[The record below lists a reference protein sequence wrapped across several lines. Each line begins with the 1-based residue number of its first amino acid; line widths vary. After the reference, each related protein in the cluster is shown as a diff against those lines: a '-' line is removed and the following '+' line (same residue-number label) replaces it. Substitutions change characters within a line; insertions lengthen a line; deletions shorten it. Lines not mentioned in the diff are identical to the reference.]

1 MAEDI
6 LIGVDLGGTRLR
18 AACLNPHLKILERHE
33 TLTKAKEGKEAVIGR
48 IKQIIRESMPEN
60 SDTTVRGIGI
70 SVPGP
75 TNPLE
80 GLLVA
85 PPNLPGW
92 HNVPIVQILEDEFGL
107 PVWVGN
113 DANVAALSE
122 ASLGAAK
129 GYANSIYL
137 TISTGVGSGIITG
150 GRLVLGQSGLGGE
163 AGHMIIL
170 LGDEDRV
177 STVEKEA
184 AGPALAQ
191 QARTRIE
198 AGESTMLTELC
209 DGDLET
215 IDARMIGEA
224 AHDGDT
230 MAVAIVQRA
239 GKIMGLGI
247 VSLLHI
253 FNPEVVVIGG
263 GVSYIGDPLF
273 NAINETV
280 RTNVIDSSYYETL
293 EIIPSQISEDVSILG
308 SAMLVLTEGGKEDLT
323 KVLDRL
329 NI

>member
-1 MAEDI
+1 MADDI

-18 AACLNPHLKILERHE
+18 AACLDPNLNILERHE
-33 TLTKAKEGKEAVIGR
+33 TLTQAKDGKDAVLER
-48 IKQIIRESMPEN
+48 IKHFIREVMPEDAN
-60 SDTTVRGIGI
+60 ANVRGIGI

-75 TNPLE
+75 TNPVE

-92 HNVPIVQILEDEFGL
+92 HNVPIVQILEDEFDL

-113 DANVAALSE
+113 DANVAALAE

-129 GYANSIYL
+129 GYRDSIYL

-163 AGHMIIL
+163 AGHMAIL
-170 LGDEDRV
+170 LDDAGRV

-191 QARTRIE
+191 QARARIKAGYHSDLIQRCEGDFE
-198 AGESTMLTELC
+198 A
-209 DGDLET
+209 

-224 AHDGDT
+224 AHDGDALAMSLVT
-230 MAVAIVQRA
+230 RA
-239 GKIMGLGI
+239 GKIVGLGI
-247 VSLLHI
+247 VTLLHL

-263 GVSYIGDPLF
+263 GVSYIGVPLF
-273 NAINETV
+273 DAINETV
-280 RTNVIDSSYYETL
+280 HKNVIDSAYYDQL

-308 SAMLVLTEGGKEDLT
+308 AAALVLTQGGKEDLT
-323 KVLDRL
+323 EVLS
-329 NI
+329 

>member
-1 MAEDI
+1 MANDI

-18 AACLNPHLKILERHE
+18 AAGLDPNLNILERHE
-33 TLTKAKEGKEAVIGR
+33 TLTQAKDGKEAVLER
-48 IKQIIRESMPEN
+48 IKQIIRETLPMDDQTS
-60 SDTTVRGIGI
+60 VRGIGI

-80 GLLVA
+80 GVLVA

-92 HNVPIVQILEDEFGL
+92 HNVPIVQILQDAFDL

-113 DANVAALSE
+113 DANVAALAE

-129 GYANSIYL
+129 GYRDAIYL

-163 AGHMIIL
+163 AGHMSIL
-170 LGDEDRV
+170 LDEAGKA

-184 AGPALAQ
+184 AGPALAR
-191 QARTRIE
+191 QARERIA
-198 AGESTMLTELC
+198 AGEATTLMELC
-209 DGDLET
+209 EGDLEA

-224 AHDGDT
+224 AHEDDPL
-230 MAVAIVQRA
+230 ALSIVLRA
-239 GKIMGLGI
+239 GKIVGLGI
-247 VSLLHI
+247 STLLHL

-273 NAINETV
+273 NAINATV
-280 RTNVIDSSYYETL
+280 REHVIDPSYHENVR
-293 EIIPSQISEDVSILG
+293 IIPSQISEDVSILG
-308 SAMLVLTEGGKEDLT
+308 AAMLVLTEGGKQDLT
-323 KVLDRL
+323 EVLKRL
-329 NI
+329 DV